1 MQEGQTYHRIDGLPQ
16 ALAAHAV
23 WGIMPLYLLLVHS
36 VPSLEFVAWRII
48 FTLPLCLA
56 VIAWRGQFAE
66 IREALR
72 ERRTLFAL
80 LCSSLTIGINW
91 VLYVIAIQTG
101 HIYAASLGYYILP
114 LSMMLLG
121 LIVLRERLNRVQWLA
136 VLLAAIGVGL
146 LAAGAV
152 GTLLFSVSI
161 AITFGTYGLIRK
173 MVNVGSIPGLT
184 IETLLLYIPAIGIV
198 SWYAMQTPGSS
209 MTQNIGLSASIMLGG
224 PMTAVPLMLFT
235 VAARRMNY
243 STIGFLQ
250 FLSPTIVF
258 LIGLLWFQE
267 AMKLAQLVCF
277 VLIWLA
283 MALFVWNLFGGRTA
297 TVASD
302 PRA

>member
-1 MQEGQTYHRIDGLPQ
+1 V
-16 ALAAHAV
+16 AAHAV
-23 WGIMPLYLLLVHS
+23 WGIMPLYLLLVRR

-48 FTLPLCLA
+48 FTLPVCLA
-56 VIAWRGQFAE
+56 VIAWQGHSGE
-66 IREALR
+66 IRAALR
-72 ERRTLFAL
+72 DKRTQLAL
-80 LCSSLTIGINW
+80 MCSSLTIGANW
-91 VLYVIAIQTG
+91 LLYVIAIQTD

-121 LIVLRERLNRVQWLA
+121 LVVLREKLSRIEWIA
-136 VLLAAIGVGL
+136 VVLAAIGVGL

-161 AITFGTYGLIRK
+161 AITFGVYGLIRK
-173 MVNVGSIPGLT
+173 MVNVGAISGLT

-198 SWYAMQTPGSS
+198 AWYALQPGGSS
-209 MTQNIGLSASIMLGG
+209 MAKDIGLSAAIMLGG

-258 LIGLLWFQE
+258 LLGLFWFQE
-267 AMKLAQLVCF
+267 SLKPAQLGCF
-277 VLIWLA
+277 MLIWLA
-283 MALFVWNLFGGRTA
+283 MALFIWNLFSAKPRPQ
-297 TVASD
+297 ASG
-302 PRA
+302 ASG